1 MGKTN
6 SDILD
11 LYRQTIAFDYYREHL
26 EKYNASFAAQV
37 NEFSDGNL
45 LFEIM
50 QRQIWNRTI
59 ADSDGLKKYYE
70 TNIRKYWWKPGSEAV
85 IFNAPNLNVAKKL
98 EDELAKNII
107 NWRVTVDSYAGQ
119 IHADSGR
126 FELSQIPGKLAV
138 PAGKFTQIV
147 TNSDQ
152 SVQFAYIIHAYNT
165 PSPRT
170 YDEARGLVI
179 NDYQSEQEDRWIDEL
194 KKKYPVTINETVFKT
209 LPK

>member
-1 MGKTN
+1 MWDYTDSALLNKPPASNAGITDQQSFFNFRKEIYNRRLDQLSEESAIVPNVTNGKTN

-70 TNIRKYWWKPGSEAV
+70 TNIKKYWWKPGV
-85 IFNAPNLNVAKKL
+85 G
-98 EDELAKNII
+98 
-107 NWRVTVDSYAGQ
+107 SY
-119 IHADSGR
+119 
-126 FELSQIPGKLAV
+126 
-138 PAGKFTQIV
+138 
-147 TNSDQ
+147 
-152 SVQFAYIIHAYNT
+152 YIQCT
-165 PSPRT
+165 
-170 YDEARGLVI
+170 
-179 NDYQSEQEDRWIDEL
+179 
-194 KKKYPVTINETVFKT
+194 
-209 LPK
+209 